1 VKAWIAIHEA
11 KKDRKRDSE
20 RIRFPAERLIDEA
33 KHRERDEDIM
43 HTAEL
48 LTRLQSD
55 MRAQGVQC

>member
-33 KHRERDEDIM
+33 KRRERDEDIM

-48 LTRLQSD
+48 LTRLQ
-55 MRAQGVQC
+55 